1 MALEPI
7 TGIGQLQDVA
17 QGETLSGEIVAVTSL
32 DAGLS
37 PTLAGGVTAQTTL
50 GAGLSPTL
58 AGEIT
63 ATTSLSAGLNVG
75 GADPARA
82 YALGK
87 QGYPDAVIVDASGVS
102 RAKAREHE
110 RRNDRRRRT

>member
-17 QGETLSGEIVAVTSL
+17 QGETLSGDITALTSL
-32 DAGLS
+32 SAGLS
-37 PTLAGGVTAQTTL
+37 PTLAGGITAQTSL

-58 AGEIT
+58 SGEIT
-63 ATTSLSAGLNVG
+63 AATALSAGLNVG
-75 GADPARA
+75 GTDPARA

-87 QGYPDAVIVDASGVS
+87 QGYPDAVIADASGVN
-102 RAKAREHE
+102 RATTRGHE